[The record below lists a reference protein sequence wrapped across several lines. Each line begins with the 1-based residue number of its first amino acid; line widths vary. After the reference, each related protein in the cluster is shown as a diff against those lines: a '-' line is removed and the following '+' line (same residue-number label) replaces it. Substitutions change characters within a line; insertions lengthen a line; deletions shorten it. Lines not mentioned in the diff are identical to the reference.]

1 MCTAIPAAGGSST
14 DSEGIDLAL
23 GRLLTS
29 RIMQIVE
36 EADCMSVWHQARW
49 SQVNVSDAKRV
60 AIVGYQTAIRCFLCL
75 SSVANNVWLVLYVT
89 VKEPHVL

>member
-1 MCTAIPAAGGSST
+1 
-14 DSEGIDLAL
+14 
-23 GRLLTS
+23 
-29 RIMQIVE
+29 
-36 EADCMSVWHQARW
+36 MSVWHQARW